1 MADDFTCC
9 GRCKN
14 ELQNVQLYLHFDKH
28 DEKQFFNNSFCA
40 MQVMSL
46 SHCVENC
53 GC

>member
-28 DEKQFFNNSFCA
+28 DEKQFFQQFILCNAGNVSFTLC
-40 MQVMSL
+40 
-46 SHCVENC
+46 
-53 GC
+53 